1 MKRFTLHLA
10 LWTLALV
17 APYFM
22 VGNSSYIQDF
32 YINSEWLIILF
43 ILAMSATTANFTIT
57 PVAPSPVAPV
67 DTVTVSKEDIA
78 AMIAVALDERAKV
91 KAKVKAK
98 AILVAE
104 LKEELTAEIPEIK
117 KEILAELAQAKADH
131 RKQIKDRLRK
141 EMIAELKSEIEEELT
156 NEVLETLKKS
166 GEPLSLKNLSL
177 KMPDAR
183 PSSVGCVLESFE
195 RSGEVEKIETSK
207 GFLWKIKAK

>member
-78 AMIAVALDERAKV
+78 AMIAVALDEH
-91 KAKVKAK
+91 AKVKAK

-104 LKEELTAEIPEIK
+104 LKEELKAEIPEIK
-117 KEILAELAQAKADH
+117 KEILAELVQAKADH
-131 RKQIKDRLRK
+131 RKQVKDRLRK
-141 EMIAELKSEIEEELT
+141 EMIAELKIEIEA
-156 NEVLETLKKS
+156 EV
-166 GEPLSLKNLSL
+166 
-177 KMPDAR
+177 
-183 PSSVGCVLESFE
+183 V
-195 RSGEVEKIETSK
+195 
-207 GFLWKIKAK
+207 